1 LLSSDKIFKL
11 IVYKLASRSF
21 LLFSL
26 RVTKSIINLSLY
38 LAVRRETSLDRDSFI
53 VEMSGKGLKRVPV
66 ESVDQAHHA
75 AVRRQQD
82 GFAVRAEIL
91 IGYLSVWT

>member
-1 LLSSDKIFKL
+1 
-11 IVYKLASRSF
+11 
-21 LLFSL
+21 
-26 RVTKSIINLSLY
+26 
-38 LAVRRETSLDRDSFI
+38 
-53 VEMSGKGLKRVPV
+53 MSGKGLKRVPV

-91 IGYLSVWT
+91 IGYLSV